1 MTKPAGPTSTSQG
14 GATSGH
20 DESAGQAPSAQAATG
35 PRPLGERSARL
46 AVERRERRARRDVL
60 PTSHRESFVECAALV
75 GAAEAAV
82 APRVRPRR
90 SDAPARISPTL
101 GLETSAETDAGRAS
115 VAASASSGT
124 ARDASTRAASTR
136 AVSTRAA
143 STRLSRRVRR
153 AQAAAV
159 RPASSPRGG
168 TARTGAART
177 VGTAVKKLS
186 IVTAIVG
193 FAASGVL
200 PLLATTGDEAQA
212 VASGASARS
221 AMGSQSFSV
230 DTASLTDESDETAR
244 DAYSATSMV
253 DVVTQNLQN
262 RKAAAN
268 TTYEGPT
275 TADYLATPLYPELDR
290 DQVLAVALQY
300 IGTPYV
306 HGGEDPSKFDCSG
319 LITFVYAQFGIK
331 LTHYVPTQNTEGR
344 TIPESEAVPGDL
356 VVFDNLAHD
365 GIYAGNG
372 MILDA
377 PKPGGFVD
385 VRPIW
390 NQAHHYVRIDG

>member
-1 MTKPAGPTSTSQG
+1 VTKPASRTSSDQG
-14 GATSGH
+14 GATAGH
-20 DESAGQAPSAQAATG
+20 DESAGHGGA
-35 PRPLGERSARL
+35 RPLGERSARL
-46 AVERRERRARRDVL
+46 ALERRERRARRDVL

-90 SDAPARISPTL
+90 ADAPARTSPLL
-101 GLETSAETDAGRAS
+101 GLEESAATEAARPAVAARASS
-115 VAASASSGT
+115 VAAHPASARPSRR
-124 ARDASTRAASTR
+124 ARRAAVVAAR
-136 AVSTRAA
+136 PVSPIRGAA
-143 STRLSRRVRR
+143 
-153 AQAAAV
+153 
-159 RPASSPRGG
+159 G
-168 TARTGAART
+168 RTGAARS
-177 VGTAVKKLS
+177 VGSAVKKLS

-212 VASGASARS
+212 VAAGASARS
-221 AMGSQSFSV
+221 SLGSQSLSV
-230 DTASLTDESDETAR
+230 DTASLSHESDETTR
-244 DAYSATSMV
+244 DAYSATSMI
-253 DVVTQNLQN
+253 DVATQNLQN

-275 TADYLATPLYPELDR
+275 TADYLANPLYPELDR

-319 LITFVYAQFGIK
+319 LITFVYAQFGIE

-390 NQAHHYVRIDG
+390 NQAHHFVRIDG

>member
-1 MTKPAGPTSTSQG
+1 MTKPASPTSPDQG
-14 GATSGH
+14 GATAAYA
-20 DESAGQAPSAQAATG
+20 ESAGQNPDGHDGA
-35 PRPLGERSARL
+35 RPLGERSARL
-46 AVERRERRARRDVL
+46 ALERRERRARRDVL

-90 SDAPARISPTL
+90 AEAPVQTSPLL
-101 GLETSAETDAGRAS
+101 GLEESAATEAARPAVAARASSVAAHPAPVRPSRRARRAAVVAARPVSPARGAAGRA
-115 VAASASSGT
+115 
-124 ARDASTRAASTR
+124 
-136 AVSTRAA
+136 
-143 STRLSRRVRR
+143 
-153 AQAAAV
+153 
-159 RPASSPRGG
+159 
-168 TARTGAART
+168 GAARS

-212 VASGASARS
+212 VAAGESSRS
-221 AMGSQSFSV
+221 SLGSQTLSV

-244 DAYSATSMV
+244 DAYSATSMI
-253 DVVTQNLQN
+253 DVATQNLQN

-275 TADYLATPLYPELDR
+275 TADYLANPLYPELDR

-319 LITFVYAQFGIK
+319 LITFVYAQFGIE

-390 NQAHHYVRIDG
+390 NQAHHFVRIDG

>member
-1 MTKPAGPTSTSQG
+1 MTKPASPTSPDQG
-14 GATSGH
+14 GATAGH
-20 DESAGQAPSAQAATG
+20 VESAGQRQAGPTG
-35 PRPLGERSARL
+35 VRPLGERSARL
-46 AVERRERRARRDVL
+46 ALERRERRARRDVL
-60 PTSHRESFVECAALV
+60 PTSHRESFVECPALV
-75 GAAEAAV
+75 GAAEASV

-90 SDAPARISPTL
+90 ADAPVQAGPLL
-101 GLETSAETDAGRAS
+101 GLEESAATASAAARPEDAARAS
-115 VAASASSGT
+115 SPTGHPAPA
-124 ARDASTRAASTR
+124 
-136 AVSTRAA
+136 
-143 STRLSRRVRR
+143 RLSRRSRR
-153 AQAAAV
+153 AAAV
-159 RPASSPRGG
+159 AARPASPTRAAAG
-168 TARTGAART
+168 RPGAARS

-212 VASGASARS
+212 VAAGATARS
-221 AMGSQSFSV
+221 SLGSQTLSV
-230 DTASLTDESDETAR
+230 DTASLSDESDETAR

-275 TADYLATPLYPELDR
+275 TADYLANPLYPELDR

-319 LITFVYAQFGIK
+319 LITFVYAQFGIE

-390 NQAHHYVRIDG
+390 NQAHHFVRIDG

>member
-1 MTKPAGPTSTSQG
+1 
-14 GATSGH
+14 
-20 DESAGQAPSAQAATG
+20 
-35 PRPLGERSARL
+35 
-46 AVERRERRARRDVL
+46 VL

-75 GAAEAAV
+75 AASEASV

-90 SDAPARISPTL
+90 GDAPAQISPTL
-101 GLETSAETDAGRAS
+101 GLETSAVTDVDGLAVATRAS
-115 VAASASSGT
+115 SAAVPSAAVPSTPEGSSASVDASAHDGSSV
-124 ARDASTRAASTR
+124 ARAVVAPKVSRRARRAAAGPVSGRPATRAGAAR
-136 AVSTRAA
+136 AGSARA
-143 STRLSRRVRR
+143 
-153 AQAAAV
+153 
-159 RPASSPRGG
+159 
-168 TARTGAART
+168 GAART
-177 VGTAVKKLS
+177 VGTVVKKVT
-186 IVTAIVG
+186 IVTALVG

-212 VASGASARS
+212 VAAGTSAPS
-221 AMGSQSFSV
+221 SLGSQTLAV
-230 DTASLTDESDETAR
+230 DTVSTADDTAR

-262 RKAAAN
+262 RKAAAS
-268 TTYEGPT
+268 TTYDGPT
-275 TADYLATPLYPELDR
+275 TADYLANPIYPELDR

-300 IGTPYV
+300 LGTPYV

-344 TIPESEAVPGDL
+344 TIPASEAVPGDL

-390 NQAHHYVRIDG
+390 NQAHHFVRIDG

>member
-1 MTKPAGPTSTSQG
+1 MTKPASPTSPDQG
-14 GATSGH
+14 GATAGHADGVGQNPAGH
-20 DESAGQAPSAQAATG
+20 DRVGQNPAGHDG
-35 PRPLGERSARL
+35 VRPLGERSARL
-46 AVERRERRARRDVL
+46 ALERRERRARRDVL

-90 SDAPARISPTL
+90 AEAPVQTSPLLGLEESAATEAARPAVAARASSVAAHPAPARPSRRARRAAVVAARPVSPTR
-101 GLETSAETDAGRAS
+101 GVAGRA
-115 VAASASSGT
+115 
-124 ARDASTRAASTR
+124 
-136 AVSTRAA
+136 
-143 STRLSRRVRR
+143 
-153 AQAAAV
+153 
-159 RPASSPRGG
+159 
-168 TARTGAART
+168 GAARS

-212 VASGASARS
+212 VAAGESARS
-221 AMGSQSFSV
+221 SLGSQTLSV

-244 DAYSATSMV
+244 DAYSATSMI

-275 TADYLATPLYPELDR
+275 TADYLANPLYPELDR

-390 NQAHHYVRIDG
+390 NQAHHFVRIDG

>member
-1 MTKPAGPTSTSQG
+1 M
-14 GATSGH
+14 
-20 DESAGQAPSAQAATG
+20 
-35 PRPLGERSARL
+35 
-46 AVERRERRARRDVL
+46 L

-90 SDAPARISPTL
+90 ADAPVRTSPLLGLEESAATEAARPAVAARASSVTAHPAPARPSRRARRAAAVAARPVSPTR
-101 GLETSAETDAGRAS
+101 GAAGRAG
-115 VAASASSGT
+115 APG
-124 ARDASTRAASTR
+124 RA
-136 AVSTRAA
+136 
-143 STRLSRRVRR
+143 
-153 AQAAAV
+153 
-159 RPASSPRGG
+159 
-168 TARTGAART
+168 GAARS

-212 VASGASARS
+212 VAAGASARS
-221 AMGSQSFSV
+221 SLGSQTLSV

-244 DAYSATSMV
+244 DAYSATSMI

-275 TADYLATPLYPELDR
+275 TADYLANPLYPELDR

-390 NQAHHYVRIDG
+390 NQAHHFVRIDG

>member
-1 MTKPAGPTSTSQG
+1 M
-14 GATSGH
+14 
-20 DESAGQAPSAQAATG
+20 AA
-35 PRPLGERSARL
+35 
-46 AVERRERRARRDVL
+46 
-60 PTSHRESFVECAALV
+60 
-75 GAAEAAV
+75 
-82 APRVRPRR
+82 
-90 SDAPARISPTL
+90 
-101 GLETSAETDAGRAS
+101 
-115 VAASASSGT
+115 
-124 ARDASTRAASTR
+124 
-136 AVSTRAA
+136 
-143 STRLSRRVRR
+143 
-153 AQAAAV
+153 
-159 RPASSPRGG
+159 RPASPTRA
-168 TARTGAART
+168 TAGRPGAARS

-212 VASGASARS
+212 VAAGATARS
-221 AMGSQSFSV
+221 SLGSQTLSV
-230 DTASLTDESDETAR
+230 DTASLSDESDETAR

-275 TADYLATPLYPELDR
+275 TADYLANPLYPELDR

-319 LITFVYAQFGIK
+319 LITFVYAQFGIE

-390 NQAHHYVRIDG
+390 NQAHHFVRIAG

>member
-1 MTKPAGPTSTSQG
+1 MAARPA
-14 GATSGH
+14 
-20 DESAGQAPSAQAATG
+20 
-35 PRPLGERSARL
+35 
-46 AVERRERRARRDVL
+46 
-60 PTSHRESFVECAALV
+60 
-75 GAAEAAV
+75 
-82 APRVRPRR
+82 
-90 SDAPARISPTL
+90 SP
-101 GLETSAETDAGRAS
+101 
-115 VAASASSGT
+115 
-124 ARDASTRAASTR
+124 TRAA
-136 AVSTRAA
+136 AG
-143 STRLSRRVRR
+143 
-153 AQAAAV
+153 
-159 RPASSPRGG
+159 RP
-168 TARTGAART
+168 GAARR

-212 VASGASARS
+212 VAAGATARS
-221 AMGSQSFSV
+221 SLGSQTLSV
-230 DTASLTDESDETAR
+230 DTASLSDESDETAR

-275 TADYLATPLYPELDR
+275 TADYLANPLYPELDR

-319 LITFVYAQFGIK
+319 LITFVYAQFGIE

-390 NQAHHYVRIDG
+390 NQAHHFVRIDG

>member
-1 MTKPAGPTSTSQG
+1 MTKPADPTSTSQG

-20 DESAGQAPSAQAATG
+20 DESAGQNPSASGTTG
-35 PRPLGERSARL
+35 VRPLGERSARL

-101 GLETSAETDAGRAS
+101 GLETSAETDEGRPSVATRAS
-115 VAASASSGT
+115 SAVGRS
-124 ARDASTRAASTR
+124 
-136 AVSTRAA
+136 VSTRRARRTQAVAA
-143 STRLSRRVRR
+143 
-153 AQAAAV
+153 
-159 RPASSPRGG
+159 RPASTPREG
-168 TARTGAART
+168 TSRTGAART

-221 AMGSQSFSV
+221 SLGSQSFSV

-275 TADYLATPLYPELDR
+275 TADYLANPLYPELDR

-390 NQAHHYVRIDG
+390 NQAHHFVRIDG

>member
-1 MTKPAGPTSTSQG
+1 VTKPADPTSTSQG

-20 DESAGQAPSAQAATG
+20 DESAGQNPSASGTTG
-35 PRPLGERSARL
+35 VRPLGERSARL

-101 GLETSAETDAGRAS
+101 GLETSAATDEGRPSVATRAS
-115 VAASASSGT
+115 SAVGRS
-124 ARDASTRAASTR
+124 
-136 AVSTRAA
+136 VSTRRARRTQAVAA
-143 STRLSRRVRR
+143 
-153 AQAAAV
+153 
-159 RPASSPRGG
+159 RPASTPREG
-168 TARTGAART
+168 TSRTGAART

-221 AMGSQSFSV
+221 SLGSQSFSV

-275 TADYLATPLYPELDR
+275 TADYLANPLYPELDR

-390 NQAHHYVRIDG
+390 NQAHHFVRIDG

>member
-1 MTKPAGPTSTSQG
+1 MTKPADPTSTSQG

-20 DESAGQAPSAQAATG
+20 DESAGQNPSASGTTG
-35 PRPLGERSARL
+35 VRPLGERSARL

-101 GLETSAETDAGRAS
+101 GLETSAETDEGRPSVATRAS
-115 VAASASSGT
+115 SAVGRS
-124 ARDASTRAASTR
+124 
-136 AVSTRAA
+136 VSTRRARRTQAVAA
-143 STRLSRRVRR
+143 
-153 AQAAAV
+153 
-159 RPASSPRGG
+159 RPATTPHGG
-168 TARTGAART
+168 PSRAGAARS

-221 AMGSQSFSV
+221 SLGSQSFSV

-275 TADYLATPLYPELDR
+275 TADYLANPLYPELDR

-390 NQAHHYVRIDG
+390 NQAHHFVRIDG

>member
-1 MTKPAGPTSTSQG
+1 MTKPASPTSSDQG
-14 GATSGH
+14 GATAGHTDGSGQQP
-20 DESAGQAPSAQAATG
+20 AGQATEGQNG

-46 AVERRERRARRDVL
+46 ALERRERRARRDVL
-60 PTSHRESFVECAALV
+60 PTSHRQSFVECPALV

-90 SDAPARISPTL
+90 SDAPARTSPLL
-101 GLETSAETDAGRAS
+101 GLEESAATEAARPAVAARASSAAARPAADRPSRRARRASTLAARPASQAHAGAAGRA
-115 VAASASSGT
+115 
-124 ARDASTRAASTR
+124 
-136 AVSTRAA
+136 
-143 STRLSRRVRR
+143 
-153 AQAAAV
+153 
-159 RPASSPRGG
+159 
-168 TARTGAART
+168 GAARS

-212 VASGASARS
+212 VAAGASARS
-221 AMGSQSFSV
+221 SLGSQTLSV
-230 DTASLTDESDETAR
+230 DTASLSDESDETAR
-244 DAYSATSMV
+244 DTYSATSMV

-275 TADYLATPLYPELDR
+275 TADYLANPLYPELDR

-390 NQAHHYVRIDG
+390 NQAHHFVRIDG

>member
-1 MTKPAGPTSTSQG
+1 
-14 GATSGH
+14 
-20 DESAGQAPSAQAATG
+20 
-35 PRPLGERSARL
+35 
-46 AVERRERRARRDVL
+46 
-60 PTSHRESFVECAALV
+60 
-75 GAAEAAV
+75 
-82 APRVRPRR
+82 
-90 SDAPARISPTL
+90 
-101 GLETSAETDAGRAS
+101 
-115 VAASASSGT
+115 
-124 ARDASTRAASTR
+124 
-136 AVSTRAA
+136 
-143 STRLSRRVRR
+143 VRR
-153 AQAAAV
+153 AQAAAA

-168 TARTGAART
+168 TAGAGAART

-221 AMGSQSFSV
+221 ALGSQSFSV

-390 NQAHHYVRIDG
+390 NQAHHFVRIDG

>member
-1 MTKPAGPTSTSQG
+1 M
-14 GATSGH
+14 
-20 DESAGQAPSAQAATG
+20 
-35 PRPLGERSARL
+35 
-46 AVERRERRARRDVL
+46 L

-90 SDAPARISPTL
+90 AEAPVQTSPLL
-101 GLETSAETDAGRAS
+101 GLEESAATEAARPAVAARASSVAAHPAPVRPSRRARRAAVVAARPVSPARAAAGRA
-115 VAASASSGT
+115 
-124 ARDASTRAASTR
+124 
-136 AVSTRAA
+136 
-143 STRLSRRVRR
+143 
-153 AQAAAV
+153 
-159 RPASSPRGG
+159 
-168 TARTGAART
+168 GAARS

-212 VASGASARS
+212 VAAGESSRS
-221 AMGSQSFSV
+221 SLGSQTLSV

-244 DAYSATSMV
+244 DAYSATSMI
-253 DVVTQNLQN
+253 DVATQNLQN

-275 TADYLATPLYPELDR
+275 TADYLANPLYPELDR

-319 LITFVYAQFGIK
+319 LITFVYAQFGIE

-390 NQAHHYVRIDG
+390 NQAHHFVRIDG

>member
-1 MTKPAGPTSTSQG
+1 MTKPADPTSTSQG

-20 DESAGQAPSAQAATG
+20 DESAGQNPSASGATG
-35 PRPLGERSARL
+35 ARPLGERSARL

-101 GLETSAETDAGRAS
+101 GLETSAATDEGRPSVATRAS
-115 VAASASSGT
+115 SAEGRS
-124 ARDASTRAASTR
+124 
-136 AVSTRAA
+136 VSTRRARRTQAVAA
-143 STRLSRRVRR
+143 
-153 AQAAAV
+153 
-159 RPASSPRGG
+159 RPASTPHGG
-168 TARTGAART
+168 RSRAGAARS

-221 AMGSQSFSV
+221 SLGSQSFSV

-275 TADYLATPLYPELDR
+275 TADYLANPLYPELDR

-390 NQAHHYVRIDG
+390 NQAHHFVRIDG